1 MQSTYIPSAFSS
13 SLTKR
18 NRMTDDVHS
27 VFDFPSSLI
36 GTRSKHTRNNL
47 LTFQRSAREL
57 ILAPDPDPIAESR
70 GLIAEPLFCHSWR
83 HIFGFA
89 PALVASHVYAHSHPA
104 LTSLKVAL
112 SRHCATILDMRH
124 WHLGAQRSSG

>member
-1 MQSTYIPSAFSS
+1 MPQFKNGLQKVHTLRKTIVYLSPYLST
-13 SLTKR
+13 
-18 NRMTDDVHS
+18 M
-27 VFDFPSSLI
+27 
-36 GTRSKHTRNNL
+36 